1 MNKRQLVDSM
11 SAKSG
16 LTTRQSEKALNGLM
30 NVIHTE
36 LSSGGNVSLI
46 GFGTFRVTDRKSRMA
61 RNPKTGEE
69 MEVKARKI
77 PVFKAGSNLKQAVN
91 SR

>member
-1 MNKRQLVDSM
+1 M
-11 SAKSG
+11 
-16 LTTRQSEKALNGLM
+16 
-30 NVIHTE
+30 
-36 LSSGGNVSLI
+36 I

>member
-36 LSSGGNVSLI
+36 LSSGGMSSWWI
-46 GFGTFRVTDRKSRMA
+46 WCFRVADRKDRIA
-61 RNPKTGEE
+61 RNPQTGEA
-69 MEVKARKI
+69 MKIKGRKA
-77 PVFKAGSNLKQAVN
+77 PVFRAGSTLKNVVN
-91 SR
+91 GK